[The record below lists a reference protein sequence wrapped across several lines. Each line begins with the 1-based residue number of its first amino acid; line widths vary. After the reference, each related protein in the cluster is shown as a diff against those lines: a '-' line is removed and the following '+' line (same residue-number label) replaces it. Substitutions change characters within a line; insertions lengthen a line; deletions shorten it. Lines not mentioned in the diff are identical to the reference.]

1 MSQGAPIDEN
11 ADLDLL
17 TGDDRVVTEA
27 KKRFRLAEVWESD
40 FRKAFV
46 SDIKFANADAENGWQ
61 WPNEI
66 RRNRDIDQRPCLTVN
81 KTHQHCLQIINDAK
95 QHKPAVKI
103 RPTGGGASYES
114 SEVYENA
121 IRRIEYQSNAQ
132 AAYDSATVFQVQGGM
147 GYWRIVTDYASDDSF
162 DQEIF
167 IRRIKDPLN
176 VYIDPNIVECDGSD
190 ARWGF
195 VFDNMPREEFEE
207 KYPDLKHISGR
218 AALGNTD
225 NWMSKEHVRVA
236 EYYRVL
242 ETPGK
247 LIAFTDPATQQLQ
260 VYNEKEIDKELLR
273 IIKEDPTTRE
283 RKVTETKIEWYLI
296 AGDEIIER
304 EDWPGKYIPI
314 VRLIGEELI
323 VNGELDRKGHA
334 RALRDPQRIYNY
346 WSSAAVE
353 QVALQGKTPYIAPV
367 KAIEGYETYWES
379 ANTVNHAILPYN
391 HVDDAGA
398 EIPMPNRQQPPTMAS
413 AYIQGLQISSNE
425 MMMVSGQYQSMMGQ
439 QGNEVSGKAINERQ
453 RQGENSTYG
462 YIDNLGIAIRH
473 TGKILIDLIPKV
485 YDTQRLIKV
494 MDAGGEGTDIMVD
507 PGAKAAYAK
516 QAHKITGEVTHI
528 FNPNVGKYE
537 VEADIGPSYGT
548 RRQEAFNAFSQIAA
562 QNPQMMSIVGD
573 LLFKSADFPGADEIA
588 ERLERLVPPAA
599 TGNGPSPQEQHMQLQ
614 VQNLQ
619 QALAKTLNDLTA
631 AKLEAKNKS
640 EQNTIS
646 EYDAVTSRLK
656 TLLPTM
662 INPKDIALAIA
673 DLMKAE
679 QTSQLPQ
686 IASQEPVPATPQGV
700 AAAMNPQVQQG
711 LQTQHP
717 LAPALQQSN
726 TGAA

>member
-1 MSQGAPIDEN
+1 
-11 ADLDLL
+11 
-17 TGDDRVVTEA
+17 
-27 KKRFRLAEVWESD
+27 
-40 FRKAFV
+40 
-46 SDIKFANADAENGWQ
+46 
-61 WPNEI
+61 
-66 RRNRDIDQRPCLTVN
+66 
-81 KTHQHCLQIINDAK
+81 
-95 QHKPAVKI
+95 
-103 RPTGGGASYES
+103 
-114 SEVYENA
+114 
-121 IRRIEYQSNAQ
+121 
-132 AAYDSATVFQVQGGM
+132 
-147 GYWRIVTDYASDDSF
+147 
-162 DQEIF
+162 
-167 IRRIKDPLN
+167 
-176 VYIDPNIVECDGSD
+176 
-190 ARWGF
+190 
-195 VFDNMPREEFEE
+195 
-207 KYPDLKHISGR
+207 
-218 AALGNTD
+218 
-225 NWMSKEHVRVA
+225 
-236 EYYRVL
+236 
-242 ETPGK
+242 
-247 LIAFTDPATQQLQ
+247 
-260 VYNEKEIDKELLR
+260 
-273 IIKEDPTTRE
+273 
-283 RKVTETKIEWYLI
+283 
-296 AGDEIIER
+296 
-304 EDWPGKYIPI
+304 
-314 VRLIGEELI
+314 
-323 VNGELDRKGHA
+323 
-334 RALRDPQRIYNY
+334 
-346 WSSAAVE
+346 
-353 QVALQGKTPYIAPV
+353 
-367 KAIEGYETYWES
+367 
-379 ANTVNHAILPYN
+379 
-391 HVDDAGA
+391 
-398 EIPMPNRQQPPTMAS
+398 
-413 AYIQGLQISSNE
+413 
-425 MMMVSGQYQSMMGQ
+425 
-439 QGNEVSGKAINERQ
+439 
-453 RQGENSTYG
+453 
-462 YIDNLGIAIRH
+462 
-473 TGKILIDLIPKV
+473 
-485 YDTQRLIKV
+485 